1 MTQSYNDIASAIFD
15 VILTPFGHDFAYF
28 DLVFWPV
35 IMGVGAL
42 QVYKYVSNQKA
53 ISRVKTQIS
62 MHLLEIRLFRD
73 DILQVLVSTLK
84 IVLKNFLYIG
94 HNLLPMVVML
104 VPMVAVMVQLVS
116 NYAYAP
122 APEGAVEV
130 LQLRLDPAAGLSAED
145 IRLRVPEGV
154 KLDAPPVRTEDG
166 RVFWRVRA
174 ERPGDHVFEIE
185 VAGERF
191 DKVWAVGGE
200 ARKIP
205 VKRLRSLEALLY
217 PGEAAIPSD
226 APVLSIEMVIHTRSI
241 EWLPDGE
248 GGILL
253 WTMVVSMLAGVALKG
268 VFGVTL

>member
-1 MTQSYNDIASAIFD
+1 MQTYNDVASAVFD
-15 VILTPFGHDFAYF
+15 FLLTPFGHEFFFF

-53 ISRVKTQIS
+53 ISRTKTQIS

-73 DILQVLVSTLK
+73 DIVQVLVSTGK
-84 IVLKNFLYIG
+84 ILGKNALYLG
-94 HNLLPMVVML
+94 HNLVPMVVML
-104 VPMVAVMVQLVS
+104 APMVAVMVQLVAH
-116 NYAYAP
+116 YGYAP
-122 APEGAVEV
+122 SPEGAVEV
-130 LQLRLDPAAGLSAED
+130 LQLQLDPAAQARAED
-145 IRLRVPEGV
+145 VALRVPEGV

-174 ERPGDHVFEIE
+174 ERPGDHVFEID

-191 DKVWAVGGE
+191 EKTWAVGGE

-205 VKRLRSLEALLY
+205 VKRLRGIEALLY
-217 PGEAAIPSD
+217 PGEPAISSG
-226 APVLSIEMVIHTRSI
+226 APVLSIELAAHTRSLDY
-241 EWLPDGE
+241 LPDGE
-248 GGILL
+248 GGILI
-253 WTMVVSMLAGVALKG
+253 WTMVLSMAAGVALKD